1 MFKKSLLAVAV
12 LGTAAGFACAADVTL
27 YGVADAGLL
36 YTNKKVS
43 EVDTLEK
50 TSETVKSHN
59 FGLESGVNSGSRF
72 GLKGTEDLG
81 NGLKVGFKL
90 ENGFNTDDGTLGNDG
105 RLFGRE
111 ASLTVS
117 GDFGAL
123 SMGRMGGV
131 GSGAGTY
138 NLFTVTADAFDGG
151 NVDTFGLVTTS
162 RYDNMITYQTPK
174 FAGVQATFQYSFK
187 GNDVENDDLNKA
199 LYDVATG
206 REGSA
211 ATDRYASV
219 GLTGDFGALQTVLT
233 YEYLN
238 WASNGKVGDVTRSN
252 KDVEDGHLISLG
264 GNYDCGFAKTFV
276 AAQYFKGMR
285 FGADSTTNFVEADK
299 TNGLKDDY
307 ELMFGKGYAFGL
319 GTIVPVAGGD
329 LTTALYYRDADIEAP
344 YYVGEKSTAKY
355 YGLTAKYEYPLS
367 KRTSLYT
374 GAGWSQEKLEDSD
387 GTYEEKIKVY
397 QAFAGLTHR
406 F

>member
-36 YTNKKVS
+36 YTNTKHTETGKA
-43 EVDTLEK
+43 
-50 TSETVKSHN
+50 TVKGHE
-59 FGLESGVNSGSRF
+59 FGLESGVSSGSRF

-138 NLFTVTADAFDGG
+138 NLFTATADAFDGG
-151 NVDTFGLVTTS
+151 NNKIMGLVTTS
-162 RYDNMITYQTPK
+162 RYDNMLTYQTPK
-174 FAGVQATFQYSFK
+174 FAGIQGTFQYSFK
-187 GNDVENDDLNKA
+187 GNNVEDEDAAKDSY
-199 LYDVATG
+199 YDPSTG

-211 ATDRYASV
+211 ATDRYASM

-233 YEYLN
+233 YEYIN
-238 WASNGKVGDVTRSN
+238 YASNGTYEKNGVELHGYN
-252 KDVEDGHLISLG
+252 KDGLNGQIISLG

-276 AAQYFKGMR
+276 AAQYFKDVL
-285 FGADSTTNFVEADK
+285 DSDESFYHAQRNVFNSME
-299 TNGLKDDY
+299 
-307 ELMFGKGYAFGL
+307 GYALAL

-329 LTTALYYRDADIEAP
+329 MTVAYYYRDADIDSNPQDAASFKKEE
-344 YYVGEKSTAKY
+344 EKY
-355 YGLTAKYEYPLS
+355 HGLTAKYEYPLS

-374 GAGWSQEKLEDSD
+374 GAGWSQDKFKSDANTEKE
-387 GTYEEKIKVY
+387 TIY
-397 QAFAGLTHR
+397 QAFAGMTHR

>member
-27 YGVADAGLL
+27 YGVADAGLI
-36 YTNKKVS
+36 YTNSK
-43 EVDTLEK
+43 TTHTQAGLETEK
-50 TSETVKSHN
+50 EHS
-59 FGLESGVNSGSRF
+59 FGLDSGVSSGSRF

-90 ENGFNTDDGTLGNDG
+90 ENSFNTDDGTLGHNN

-123 SMGRMGGV
+123 SVGRMGGV
-131 GSGAGTY
+131 GSAAGTY

-151 NVDTFGLVTTS
+151 NNEINGLINTS

-187 GNDVENDDLNKA
+187 GDNTANDDAAKKGF
-199 LYDVATG
+199 YDPSTG

-211 ATDRYASV
+211 ATDRYASM
-219 GLTGDFGALQTVLT
+219 GLTGDFGALQTVLA

-238 WASNGKVGDVTRSN
+238 YASNGLIADVPYHN
-252 KDVEDGHLISLG
+252 EDGLNGQIISLG
-264 GNYDCGFAKTFV
+264 GNYDCGFAKTFI
-276 AAQYFKGMR
+276 AAQYFKDMR
-285 FGADSTTNFVEADK
+285 DS
-299 TNGLKDDY
+299 KDAVFTAASTP
-307 ELMFGKGYAFGL
+307 LNTFKGYAFAL

-329 LTTALYYRDADIEAP
+329 FTAAYYYRDTD
-344 YYVGEKSTAKY
+344 GEKTTKDGVTSKY
-355 YGLTAKYEYPLS
+355 EEGKYHGLTAKYEYPLS

-374 GAGWSQEKLEDSD
+374 GAGWSQEKYKSD
-387 GTYEEKIKVY
+387 ANTEKETIY
-397 QAFAGLTHR
+397 QAFAGMTHK

>member
-36 YTNKKVS
+36 YTNTKHTETGKA
-43 EVDTLEK
+43 
-50 TSETVKSHN
+50 TVKGHE
-59 FGLESGVNSGSRF
+59 FGLESGVSSGSRF

-138 NLFTVTADAFDGG
+138 NLFTATADAFDGG
-151 NVDTFGLVTTS
+151 NNKIMGLVTTS
-162 RYDNMITYQTPK
+162 RYDNMLTYQTPK
-174 FAGVQATFQYSFK
+174 FAGVQGTFQYSFK
-187 GNDVENDDLNKA
+187 GNNVKDEDA
-199 LYDVATG
+199 ATEGYYDPSVG

-211 ATDRYASV
+211 ATDRYASM

-238 WASNGKVGDVTRSN
+238 YASNGKIGDVTYHN
-252 KDVEDGHLISLG
+252 NDGLNGQIISLG
-264 GNYDCGFAKTFV
+264 GNYDCGFAKTFI
-276 AAQYFKGMR
+276 AAQYFKDIL
-285 FGADSTTNFVEADK
+285 DSDDALFTNPQFQ
-299 TNGLKDDY
+299 GY
-307 ELMFGKGYAFGL
+307 ETFKGYAFAL

-329 LTTALYYRDADIEAP
+329 MTVAYYYRDADAEATMKDG
-344 YYVGEKSTAKY
+344 VSRKIDEAKY
-355 YGLTAKYEYPLS
+355 HGLTAKYEYPLS

-374 GAGWSQEKLEDSD
+374 GAGWSQEKMKSD
-387 GTYEEKIKVY
+387 NYSEKDTIY
-397 QAFAGLTHR
+397 QAFAGMTHK

>member
-27 YGVADAGLL
+27 YGKVDAGLV
-36 YTNKKVS
+36 YTNTQTKTTAANGDVSKVKNH
-43 EVDTLEK
+43 VFDMQ
-50 TSETVKSHN
+50 N
-59 FGLESGVNSGSRF
+59 GVNAGSRF

-90 ENGFNTDDGTLGNDG
+90 ENGFNVDDGTLGNDG

-111 ASLTVS
+111 ASLSVS
-117 GDFGAL
+117 GDFGTL
-123 SMGRMGGV
+123 SAGRMGGV

-138 NLFTVTADAFDGG
+138 NLFTATADAFDGG
-151 NVDTFGLVTTS
+151 NLDTFGLVTTS
-162 RYDNMITYQTPK
+162 RYDNMLTYQTPK

-187 GNDVENDDLNKA
+187 GNNVEDEDA
-199 LYDVATG
+199 ATEGYYDASKG

-238 WASNGKVGDVTRSN
+238 YASNDGAGLGN
-252 KDVEDGHLISLG
+252 KDAQDGQLISLG
-264 GNYDCGFAKTFV
+264 GNYDCGFAKTFI
-276 AAQYFKGMR
+276 AAQYFKDMKAG
-285 FGADSTTNFVEADK
+285 
-299 TNGLKDDY
+299 KDLINTPAGY
-307 ELMFGKGYAFGL
+307 EKGYAFAL

-329 LTTALYYRDADIEAP
+329 LTTAFYYQDADTEYDVAHSSKDGS
-344 YYVGEKSTAKY
+344 YKY
-355 YGLTAKYEYPLS
+355 YGLTTKYEYPLS
-367 KRTSLYT
+367 KRTSLYA
-374 GAGWSQEKLEDSD
+374 GAGVSQEKDEYKNNKEVKE
-387 GTYEEKIKVY
+387 TQY
-397 QAFAGLTHR
+397 QAFAGLTHS

>member
-27 YGVADAGLL
+27 YGVADAGLV
-36 YTNKKVS
+36 YTNS
-43 EVDTLEK
+43 QEK
-50 TSETVKSHN
+50 TTVGDVTTKVKEHA
-59 FGLESGVNSGSRF
+59 FDMQSGVNSASRF

-111 ASLTVS
+111 ASLTIS

-138 NLFTVTADAFDGG
+138 NLFTATADAFDGG

-187 GNDVENDDLNKA
+187 GNNVKDDEIKS
-199 LYDVATG
+199 YDPASG

-211 ATDRYASV
+211 ATDRYASA
-219 GLTGDFGALQTVLT
+219 GLTGDFGPLQAVVT

-238 WASNGKVGDVTRSN
+238 YASNGEADKVSYYN
-252 KDVEDGHLISLG
+252 KDGLNGQIISLG
-264 GNYDCGFAKTFV
+264 GNYDCGFAKTFI
-276 AAQYFKGMR
+276 AAQYFKDVLYSDTENALFNDPNRLG
-285 FGADSTTNFVEADK
+285 FDAF
-299 TNGLKDDY
+299 
-307 ELMFGKGYAFGL
+307 KGYAFAL

-329 LTTALYYRDADIEAP
+329 MTVAYYYRDADTEDFNINGTSA
-344 YYVGEKSTAKY
+344 KSEEAKY
-355 YGLTAKYEYPLS
+355 HGLTAKYEYPLS

-374 GAGWSQEKLEDSD
+374 GAGWSQEKLKSD
-387 GTYEEKIKVY
+387 NYSEKDTVY
-397 QAFAGLTHR
+397 QAFAGMTHK

>member
-27 YGVADAGLL
+27 YGVADAGLV
-36 YTNKKVS
+36 YTNKKV
-43 EVDTLEK
+43 
-50 TSETVKSHN
+50 TSTDEATVKTHN

-131 GSGAGTY
+131 GSAAGTY

-151 NVDTFGLVTTS
+151 NVDVNGLVNTS

-187 GNDVENDDLNKA
+187 GNDVENDDLNA
-199 LYDVATG
+199 VFYDPATG

-211 ATDRYASV
+211 ATDRYASM
-219 GLTGDFGALQTVLT
+219 GLTGDFGPLQTVLT

-238 WASNGKVGDVTRSN
+238 WASNGKVGDLTRAN

-285 FGADSTTNFVEADK
+285 YGADTTINHIDK
-299 TNGLKDDY
+299 TPDNGLKDNY
-307 ELMFGKGYAFGL
+307 ELGFGKGYAFAL

-329 LTTALYYRDADIEAP
+329 LTTAVYYRDADVEFETAK
-344 YYVGEKSTAKY
+344 EDNASAKY

-367 KRTSLYT
+367 KRTSIYT
-374 GAGWSQEKLEDSD
+374 GAGISQEKLEDKN
-387 GTYEEKIKVY
+387 GGYEEKIKLY
-397 QAFAGLTHR
+397 QAFAGLTHK

>member
-27 YGVADAGLL
+27 YGKVDAGLV
-36 YTNKKVS
+36 YTNTQTKTTAVNGDVSKVKNH
-43 EVDTLEK
+43 VFDMQ
-50 TSETVKSHN
+50 N
-59 FGLESGVNSGSRF
+59 GVNAASRF

-90 ENGFNTDDGTLGNDG
+90 ENGFNVDDGTLGNDG

-111 ASLTVS
+111 ASLSVS
-117 GDFGAL
+117 GDFGTL
-123 SMGRMGGV
+123 SAGRMGGV

-138 NLFTVTADAFDGG
+138 NLFTATADAFDGG

-187 GNDVENDDLNKA
+187 GNNVEDDELEGF
-199 LYDVATG
+199 YDPSNG

-238 WASNGKVGDVTRSN
+238 YASTNGKTDTTMLHN
-252 KDVEDGHLISLG
+252 KDAQNGQLISLG

-276 AAQYFKGMR
+276 AAQYFKDMKAGKDVVTG
-285 FGADSTTNFVEADK
+285 FGSV
-299 TNGLKDDY
+299 NGKSYNGVGY
-307 ELMFGKGYAFGL
+307 EKGYAFAL

-329 LTTALYYRDADIEAP
+329 LTTAFYYQDADTEYDDVQAANSEGS
-344 YYVGEKSTAKY
+344 YKY
-355 YGLTAKYEYPLS
+355 YGLTTKYEYPLS
-367 KRTSLYT
+367 KRTSLYA
-374 GAGWSQEKLEDSD
+374 GAGVAQEKDEYKSNKEVKE
-387 GTYEEKIKVY
+387 TMY
-397 QAFAGLTHR
+397 QAFAGLTHS

>member
-27 YGVADAGLL
+27 YGVADAGLV
-36 YTNKKVS
+36 YTNKKV
-43 EVDTLEK
+43 
-50 TSETVKSHN
+50 TSNEDATVKTHN
-59 FGLESGVNSGSRF
+59 FGLESGVNSASRF

-138 NLFTVTADAFDGG
+138 NLFTATADAFDGG
-151 NVDTFGLVTTS
+151 NVDVMGLVTTD

-187 GNDVENDDLNKA
+187 GNNVENDDLKKGF
-199 LYDVATG
+199 YDPAKG

-233 YEYLN
+233 YEYIN
-238 WASNGKVGDVTRSN
+238 WASNGKVGDVTLHN
-252 KDVEDGHLISLG
+252 KDVEDGQIISLG

-276 AAQYFKGMR
+276 AAQYFKGMS
-285 FGADSTTNFVEADK
+285 FG
-299 TNGLKDDY
+299 DDTLTGYIQDTDLTKPGDQEY
-307 ELMFGKGYAFGL
+307 EGVSYGKGYAFAL

-329 LTTALYYRDADIEAP
+329 LTSAVYYRDADLEWDAYP
-344 YYVGEKSTAKY
+344 NEKDSAKY
-355 YGLTAKYEYPLS
+355 TGVTVKYEYPLS

-374 GAGWSQEKLEDSD
+374 GAGYAQEKLESD
-387 GTYEEKIKVY
+387 DGYEKKIKLY
-397 QAFAGLTHR
+397 QAFAGLTHK

>member
-27 YGVADAGLL
+27 YGIADAGLV
-36 YTNKKVS
+36 YTNS
-43 EVDTLEK
+43 QEK
-50 TSETVKSHN
+50 TTVGDVTTKVKEHA
-59 FGLESGVNSGSRF
+59 FDMQSGVNSGSRF

-138 NLFTVTADAFDGG
+138 NLFTATADAFDGG
-151 NVDTFGLVTTS
+151 NVDTFGLITTD

-174 FAGVQATFQYSFK
+174 FSGVQATFQYSFK
-187 GNDVENDDLNKA
+187 GNNVEEDDLKA
-199 LYDVATG
+199 GQYDPAKG

-211 ATDRYASV
+211 ATDRYASI

-238 WASNGKVGDVTRSN
+238 YASNNGNGLRN
-252 KDVEDGHLISLG
+252 ENAENGQLISIG
-264 GNYDCGFAKTFV
+264 GNYDCGFAKTFI
-276 AAQYFKGMR
+276 AAQYFKDIKANHDLLIRPAG
-285 FGADSTTNFVEADK
+285 
-299 TNGLKDDY
+299 Y
-307 ELMFGKGYAFGL
+307 EKGYAFGL

-329 LTTALYYRDADIEAP
+329 LTTAFYYQDSDTEYEGKVADKEGS
-344 YYVGEKSTAKY
+344 YKY
-355 YGLTAKYEYPLS
+355 YGLTTKYEYPLS

-374 GAGWSQEKLEDSD
+374 GAGVYQEKDEYDSKREVK
-387 GTYEEKIKVY
+387 TTQY
-397 QAFAGLTHR
+397 QAFAGMTHK

>member
-27 YGVADAGLL
+27 YGKVDAGLV
-36 YTNKKVS
+36 YTNSQTKTTEAGATSKVK
-43 EVDTLEK
+43 EHAFDMQ
-50 TSETVKSHN
+50 
-59 FGLESGVNSGSRF
+59 SGVNSASRF

-81 NGLKVGFKL
+81 NGLKVGFVL
-90 ENGFNTDDGTLGNDG
+90 ENSFNSDDGTLGNDG

-111 ASLTVS
+111 ASLSVS
-117 GDFGAL
+117 GDFGTL
-123 SMGRMGGV
+123 SAGRMGGV

-138 NLFTVTADAFDGG
+138 NLFTATADAFDGG
-151 NVDTFGLVTTS
+151 NLDTFGLVTTS
-162 RYDNMITYQTPK
+162 RYDNMLTYQTPK

-187 GNDVENDDLNKA
+187 GNNVADDDAGDKY
-199 LYDVATG
+199 YDASKG

-238 WASNGKVGDVTRSN
+238 YASNGKVGTVERHN
-252 KDVEDGHLISLG
+252 KDAQNGQLISLG

-276 AAQYFKGMR
+276 AAQYFKDIKAGKDILSP
-285 FGADSTTNFVEADK
+285 ATVDS
-299 TNGLKDDY
+299 NGIGY
-307 ELMFGKGYAFGL
+307 EKGYAFAL

-329 LTTALYYRDADIEAP
+329 LTTAFYYQDADTEYEDATRLGNEGS
-344 YYVGEKSTAKY
+344 YKY
-355 YGLTAKYEYPLS
+355 YGLTTKYEYPLS
-367 KRTSLYT
+367 KRTSIYA
-374 GAGWSQEKLEDSD
+374 GAGVSQEKDEYKSNKEVKE
-387 GTYEEKIKVY
+387 TMY
-397 QAFAGLTHR
+397 QAFAGLTHS

>member
-27 YGVADAGLL
+27 YGVADAGLI
-36 YTNKKVS
+36 YTNDKTTHTDGTATEKKHS
-43 EVDTLEK
+43 
-50 TSETVKSHN
+50 
-59 FGLESGVNSGSRF
+59 FGLDSGVSSGSRF

-90 ENGFNTDDGTLGNDG
+90 ENGFNTDDGTLGNNG

-131 GSGAGTY
+131 GSAAGTY

-151 NVDTFGLVTTS
+151 NNAINGLINTG
-162 RYDNMITYQTPK
+162 RYDNMLTYQTPK
-174 FAGVQATFQYSFK
+174 FAGLQATFQYSFK
-187 GNDVENDDLNKA
+187 GDNTKNSKNTS
-199 LYDVATG
+199 YDPAAG

-211 ATDRYASV
+211 ATDRYASA
-219 GLTGDFGALQTVLT
+219 GLTGDFGALQTVVT

-238 WASNGKVGDVTRSN
+238 YASNGELGNDKYYN
-252 KDVEDGHLISLG
+252 KDGLNGQIISLG

-276 AAQYFKGMR
+276 AAQYFKDVLYSDTYNAV
-285 FGADSTTNFVEADK
+285 FNETNRPGFDA
-299 TNGLKDDY
+299 
-307 ELMFGKGYAFGL
+307 FKGYAFAL

-329 LTTALYYRDADIEAP
+329 MTVAYYYRDADTEDFNINGTSA
-344 YYVGEKSTAKY
+344 KSEEAKY
-355 YGLTAKYEYPLS
+355 HGLTAKYEYPLS

-374 GAGWSQEKLEDSD
+374 GAGWSQEKMESKDN
-387 GTYEEKIKVY
+387 TEKQTIY
-397 QAFAGLTHR
+397 QAFAGMTHK

>member
-27 YGVADAGLL
+27 YGVADAGLI
-36 YTNKKVS
+36 YTNTKTTHTDPAKA
-43 EVDTLEK
+43 TEK
-50 TSETVKSHN
+50 EHS
-59 FGLESGVNSGSRF
+59 FGLESGVSSGSRF

-90 ENGFNTDDGTLGNDG
+90 ENGFNTDDGTLGNNG

-131 GSGAGTY
+131 GSAAGTY

-151 NVDTFGLVTTS
+151 NNEINGLINTG

-187 GNDVENDDLNKA
+187 GDNTANDDAAKKGF
-199 LYDVATG
+199 YDPSTG

-211 ATDRYASV
+211 ATDRYASM

-238 WASNGKVGDVTRSN
+238 YASNGLIGDVPYHN
-252 KDVEDGHLISLG
+252 EDGLNGQIISLG
-264 GNYDCGFAKTFV
+264 GNYDCGFAKTFI
-276 AAQYFKGMR
+276 AAQYFKDMR
-285 FGADSTTNFVEADK
+285 DS
-299 TNGLKDDY
+299 KDAVFTAASTP
-307 ELMFGKGYAFGL
+307 LNTFKGYAFAL

-329 LTTALYYRDADIEAP
+329 FTAAYYYRDTD
-344 YYVGEKSTAKY
+344 GEKTTKDGVTSKY
-355 YGLTAKYEYPLS
+355 EEGKYHGLTAKYEYPLS

-374 GAGWSQEKLEDSD
+374 GAGWSQEKYKSD
-387 GTYEEKIKVY
+387 ANTEKETIY
-397 QAFAGLTHR
+397 QAFAGMTHK

>member
-27 YGVADAGLL
+27 YGKVDAGLV
-36 YTNKKVS
+36 YTNTQTKTTAANGDVSKVKNH
-43 EVDTLEK
+43 VFDMQ
-50 TSETVKSHN
+50 N
-59 FGLESGVNSGSRF
+59 GVNAASRF

-90 ENGFNTDDGTLGNDG
+90 ENGFNVDDGTLGNDG

-111 ASLTVS
+111 ASLSVS
-117 GDFGAL
+117 GDFGTL
-123 SMGRMGGV
+123 SAGRMGGV

-138 NLFTVTADAFDGG
+138 NLFTATADAFDGG

-162 RYDNMITYQTPK
+162 RYDNMLTYQTPK

-187 GNDVENDDLNKA
+187 GNNVADDDAGDKY
-199 LYDVATG
+199 YDASKG

-211 ATDRYASV
+211 ATDRYASF

-238 WASNGKVGDVTRSN
+238 YASNGKVGTVELHN
-252 KDVEDGHLISLG
+252 KDAQNGQLISLG

-276 AAQYFKGMR
+276 AAQYFKDIKAGKDILSP
-285 FGADSTTNFVEADK
+285 ATVDS
-299 TNGLKDDY
+299 NGIGY
-307 ELMFGKGYAFGL
+307 EKGYAFAL

-329 LTTALYYRDADIEAP
+329 LTTAFYYQDADTEYEDAARLGNEGS
-344 YYVGEKSTAKY
+344 YKY
-355 YGLTAKYEYPLS
+355 YGLTTKYEYPLS
-367 KRTSLYT
+367 KRTSLYA
-374 GAGWSQEKLEDSD
+374 GAGVSQEKDEYKSNKEVKE
-387 GTYEEKIKVY
+387 TMY
-397 QAFAGLTHR
+397 QAFAGLTHS

>member
-27 YGVADAGLL
+27 YGKVDMGLV
-36 YTNKKVS
+36 YT
-43 EVDTLEK
+43 DTQTKTTIDGVTTKEK
-50 TSETVKSHN
+50 EHVFDMQN
-59 FGLESGVNSGSRF
+59 GVNAASRF

-90 ENGFNTDDGTLGNDG
+90 ENGFNADDGSFGDND
-105 RLFGRE
+105 RLFNRE

-174 FAGVQATFQYSFK
+174 FAGVQGTFQYSFK
-187 GNDVENDDLNKA
+187 GDSKQKNIGLDT
-199 LYDVATG
+199 VA

-211 ATDRYASV
+211 AADRYASI

-233 YEYLN
+233 YERINY
-238 WASNGKVGDVTRSN
+238 ASNNGANLRN
-252 KDVEDGHLISLG
+252 KDAEDGQLISIG
-264 GNYDCGFAKTFV
+264 GNYDCGFAKTFI
-276 AAQYFKGMR
+276 AAQYFKDMK
-285 FGADSTTNFVEADK
+285 AVENLLD
-299 TNGLKDDY
+299 TPVGY
-307 ELMFGKGYAFGL
+307 EKGYTFGL
-319 GTIVPVAGGD
+319 GAIVPVAGGD
-329 LTTALYYRDADIEAP
+329 LTTAFYYQDADTEFDGVQADREGS
-344 YYVGEKSTAKY
+344 YKY
-355 YGLTAKYEYPLS
+355 YGLTTKYEYPLS

-374 GAGWSQEKLEDSD
+374 GAGVFQEKDEYDSKREVKA
-387 GTYEEKIKVY
+387 TQY
-397 QAFAGLTHR
+397 QAFAGLTHS

>member
-27 YGVADAGLL
+27 YGVADAGLI
-36 YTNKKVS
+36 YTNDKTTYTNGDATEKKHS
-43 EVDTLEK
+43 
-50 TSETVKSHN
+50 
-59 FGLESGVNSGSRF
+59 FGLESGVSSGSRF

-90 ENGFNTDDGTLGNDG
+90 ENGFNTDDGTLGNNG

-131 GSGAGTY
+131 GSAAGTY

-151 NVDTFGLVTTS
+151 NNEINGLINTG
-162 RYDNMITYQTPK
+162 RYDNMLTYQTPK

-187 GNDVENDDLNKA
+187 GDNTKNSKNKT
-199 LYDVATG
+199 YDPASG

-211 ATDRYASV
+211 ATDRYASA
-219 GLTGDFGALQTVLT
+219 GLTGDFGALQTVVT

-238 WASNGKVGDVTRSN
+238 YASNGELDNVKYYN
-252 KDVEDGHLISLG
+252 KDGLNGQIISLG

-276 AAQYFKGMR
+276 AAQYFKDVLYSDTYNAVFNENTRTG
-285 FGADSTTNFVEADK
+285 FDAF
-299 TNGLKDDY
+299 
-307 ELMFGKGYAFGL
+307 KGYAFAL

-329 LTTALYYRDADIEAP
+329 MTVAYYYRDADTEDFNIDGTSA
-344 YYVGEKSTAKY
+344 KSEEAKY
-355 YGLTAKYEYPLS
+355 HGLTAKYEYPLS

-374 GAGWSQEKLEDSD
+374 GAGWSQEKMKSD
-387 GTYEEKIKVY
+387 EGTEKQTIY
-397 QAFAGLTHR
+397 QAFAGMTHK